1 MPGSLRLT
9 AEVQLDR
16 GLEEV
21 RGMPYRSQRNSI
33 PGGGD
38 SGAKAGAGGRGGWRA
53 LGWGKVVRPK
63 AERC

>member
-1 MPGSLRLT
+1 MSGSLRLM

-21 RGMPYRSQRNSI
+21 RGMPYRSQGNSI

-38 SGAKAGAGGRGGWRA
+38 SRAKAGARRQGQR
-53 LGWGKVVRPK
+53 
-63 AERC
+63 

>member
-1 MPGSLRLT
+1 MSGSLCLV

-16 GLEEV
+16 GLQEL
-21 RGMPYRSQRNSI
+21 RGMPYRSQGNSI

-38 SGAKAGAGGRGGWRA
+38 SRAKAGAGGRGGWRA
-53 LGWGKVVRPK
+53 LSWGKVVRPK